1 MYAPLARR
9 EEEIEIEI
17 ADEHVLDHAARQPSE
32 SESETGTKAKG
43 GLCCVVLCCV
53 VLLRYS
59 RYRYSMFILSFID
72 LDPTLRLRLRL
83 GPSTGTGT

>member
-32 SESETGTKAKG
+32 SESESETGTKAKG

-53 VLLRYS
+53 VLCCVVLCC
-59 RYRYSMFILSFID
+59 LDTVDTDTACSFFRS
-72 LDPTLRLRLRL
+72 LTW
-83 GPSTGTGT
+83 TQH

>member
-32 SESETGTKAKG
+32 SESESETGTKAKG

-53 VLLRYS
+53 VLCCVVLCCVV
-59 RYRYSMFILSFID
+59 LCCAA
-72 LDPTLRLRLRL
+72 
-83 GPSTGTGT
+83 

>member
-32 SESETGTKAKG
+32 SESESETGTKAKG
-43 GLCCVVLCCV
+43 GLYCVVFCCVVLCCVVLCCV
-53 VLLRYS
+53 VLCCAA
-59 RYRYSMFILSFID
+59 
-72 LDPTLRLRLRL
+72 
-83 GPSTGTGT
+83 